1 MPIGCK
7 GICVITDLLF
17 SIEGLSNKRKCF
29 AKVTQSGWRRGNS
42 VTGRDVITVDGVG
55 ASGKSAL
62 ARLLAKRLGYGHLNS
77 GLLYRAAGWLMIRSG
92 VDPNDA
98 EKVMLELSKH
108 SITLD
113 KDVESKTI
121 AFIDGVACGDE
132 LHSSQVSISASL
144 VARYQSVRD
153 KFTNLQREAFAP
165 GGVVAEGRDMGTII
179 FPDARVKFFVDARL
193 EVRAGRRYEQ
203 LKGTPQEAT
212 RAHISRDLA
221 ERDAR
226 DVARSVA
233 PAKPAP
239 GAVIVD
245 NSDRPLDE
253 VVEAMYRVVTGRG
266 E

>member
-1 MPIGCK
+1 
-7 GICVITDLLF
+7 
-17 SIEGLSNKRKCF
+17 
-29 AKVTQSGWRRGNS
+29 

-77 GLLYRAAGWLMIRSG
+77 GLLYRAAGWVMKRSG

-98 EKVMLELSKH
+98 EKVMFELSRH

-113 KDVESKTI
+113 KDAESRTI
-121 AFIDGVACGDE
+121 VFIDGVACGDE
-132 LHSSQVSISASL
+132 LHSSEVSVTASL
-144 VARYQSVRD
+144 VARYQPVRD
-153 KFTNLQREAFAP
+153 RFTELQREAFLP

-212 RAHISRDLA
+212 LEDISRDLA

-226 DVARSVA
+226 DVARTVA

-239 GAVIVD
+239 GAIIVD
-245 NSDRPLDE
+245 NSDRPLDG
-253 VVEAMYRVVTGRG
+253 VVEAMYRVVAGRG
-266 E
+266 G

>member
-1 MPIGCK
+1 M
-7 GICVITDLLF
+7 GI
-17 SIEGLSNKRKCF
+17 
-29 AKVTQSGWRRGNS
+29 S

-77 GLLYRAAGWLMIRSG
+77 GLLYRAAGWLMTRSG
-92 VDPNDA
+92 VDVNDA
-98 EKVMLELSKH
+98 DKVMIELSRH

-113 KDVESKTI
+113 KDVESRTI
-121 AFIDGVACGDE
+121 VFIDGVACGDE
-132 LHSSQVSISASL
+132 LHSSEVSLTASL
-144 VARYQSVRD
+144 VARYQPVRD
-153 KFTNLQREAFAP
+153 KFTKLQREAFLP

-179 FPDARVKFFVDARL
+179 FPDARVKFFVEGRL

-212 RAHISRDLA
+212 REEISRDLA

-226 DVARSVA
+226 DTERPIA

-253 VVEAMYRVVTGRG
+253 VVEAMYRVVTGQS